1 MPPRINNLLTDPA
14 KSGRSLPLIAPSILA
29 SDFAHLADECAH
41 ALGEGGAD
49 LLHVDVM
56 DGHFVPNLT
65 LGPALVAS
73 LRKALPEAFLDV
85 HVMVTDPQQYLEPFA
100 EAGADHYTFHW
111 EPSVDPHAGAGLS
124 PLSQG
129 YDVLGLGDRCRAAGM
144 SAGLAINPDT
154 AVNQALLD
162 AIPAF
167 ELVLVMSVFPGFGGQ
182 AFMPEVLPKVERLRA
197 ALEPHQRLQMDGGI
211 DPRTVSA
218 CKEAGCD
225 VLVAG
230 SAFFGQP
237 KGERASVS
245 TSLRG

>member
-1 MPPRINNLLTDPA
+1 MPARINNLLTDPGE
-14 KSGRSLPLIAPSILA
+14 SGRSLPLVAPSILA
-29 SDFAHLADECAH
+29 ADFANLADECSH
-41 ALGEGGAD
+41 ALGEGDAD

-73 LRKALPEAFLDV
+73 LRRALPAAFLDV

-111 EPSVDPHAGAGLS
+111 EPSVDQHAGAGLS
-124 PLSQG
+124 PLSEG
-129 YDVLGLGDRCRAAGM
+129 YDAIELAGRCRAAGM

-154 AVNQALLD
+154 RVDQALLD
-162 AIPAF
+162 AVPAF

-182 AFMPEVLPKVERLRA
+182 AFMPEVLPKVERLRSV
-197 ALEPHQRLQMDGGI
+197 LGPNQRLQMDGGI
-211 DPRTVSA
+211 DPETVKH
-218 CKEAGCD
+218 CRQAGCD

-237 KGERASVS
+237 KGERAGVS
-245 TSLRG
+245 KSLRA